1 MTAPAPTE
9 AAGGDA
15 TEASSPA
22 LTEADVTAHS
32 PPAPRSL
39 TVIRDDGERVEPK
52 VRGERLLR
60 VGNRAFQA
68 LDALLAKGLPVE
80 LNPLAQTG
88 AIANTSLITAI
99 VSGIVL
105 LVWYRTSVHEA
116 HDSVVA
122 MSQARFGAGFVR
134 SLHRYSSDA
143 TLLFVLIHAVK
154 LFFERRFGGARWL
167 AWVTGLALLGL
178 LWLDGWL
185 GYWLVW
191 DQRGQLVALGSGH
204 VLDTLPI
211 FADPLSRSFLVD
223 DRLNSLLFFVVF
235 FLHMLLPLAMGVA
248 LWLHIT
254 RLSRSWFLTKRA
266 MTAWVLVS
274 LSVVSLAF
282 PADVVAAAKMAV
294 HPETFS
300 IDWWY
305 LAPIALTDR
314 LGGGVLWA
322 IVLGSGAVLFSV
334 PWLLATGRA
343 RVAAVIEARC
353 NACQKCYH
361 DCPYDAIQMVPRK
374 DDKPFASMASVDPS
388 KCIGCGICAGSCDS
402 AGIGLPWFDSVRQR
416 HRIDELVD
424 QTLGAEA
431 DVMLA
436 LVCNESAA
444 AALTV
449 DDQTSRS
456 PDLPGYKVVRVP
468 CAGWIHPLTVE
479 RALRRGA
486 RGVLIVA
493 SGPGSCMYREGN
505 RWTTERMAG
514 QREPAFRGEKVDR
527 ERVRVLELYRTQRQR
542 LLSEAREFAAS
553 RPGPGG
559 EPPGAVRRWVVGLGL
574 AAIFGL
580 VTWAGTAAAYRTPGD
595 PSPRLVVSFKHPGK
609 AGENCREPS
618 QAELDKLPKHMRQK
632 QICERRR
639 ASVRLKVEVDGRELS
654 AGTYEPRGIWGDGNS
669 IAIERFALPPGAHQV
684 KIELGD
690 TMNPAEYNHSTSR
703 QITLKERH
711 NTVVLFD
718 KMTGFVWYE

>member
-9 AAGGDA
+9 AAGGQA
-15 TEASSPA
+15 TEP
-22 LTEADVTAHS
+22 S
-32 PPAPRSL
+32 PPAANEAHVTSPSAEQKRAL
-39 TVIRDDGERVEPK
+39 PVIRDDGERVEPK
-52 VRGERLLR
+52 VRGERVLR

-68 LDALLAKGLPVE
+68 LDALLAKGLPAQ

-99 VSGIVL
+99 VTGIVL
-105 LVWYRTSVHEA
+105 LIWYRTSVHEA

-122 MSQARFGAGFVR
+122 MTQSRFGAGFVR

-191 DQRGQLVALGSGH
+191 DQRAQLVALGSGR

-254 RLSRSWFLTKRA
+254 RLSRSWFLTRRA

-274 LSVVSLAF
+274 FAAVSLAF
-282 PADVVAAAKMAV
+282 PADVVGAAKMAV
-294 HPETFS
+294 RPEAFT

-305 LAPIALTDR
+305 LAPIWLTDR

-322 IVLGSGAVLFSV
+322 IVLGSGAVLFSI
-334 PWLLATGRA
+334 PWALARGRA

-353 NACQKCYH
+353 NACEKCYH

-374 DDKPFASMASVDPS
+374 DDKPFATMASVDPS

-402 AGIGLPWFDSVRQR
+402 AGIGLPWFDSVEQR

-424 QTLGAEA
+424 KTLGAEA

-444 AALTV
+444 AHLNV
-449 DDQTSRS
+449 DAVTARS
-456 PDLPGYKVVRVP
+456 PELPGYRVVRVP
-468 CAGWIHPLTVE
+468 CAGWVHPLTVE

-514 QREPAFRGEKVDR
+514 AREPAFRGEKADR
-527 ERVRVLELYRTQRQR
+527 ERVRVLELYRTQGGR
-542 LLSEAREFAAS
+542 LIGQARAFADS
-553 RPGPGG
+553 T
-559 EPPGAVRRWVVGLGL
+559 PPGAAPAPSLARRLVVGVGL

-580 VTWAGTAAAYRTPGD
+580 VTWAGTAAGYRTPGD
-595 PSPRLVVSFKHPGK
+595 PSPKLVVSFKHPGK

-639 ASVRLKVEVDGRELS
+639 ASVRLRVEVDGRELT
-654 AGTYEPRGIWGDGNS
+654 AGAYEPRGVWGDGNS
-669 IAIERFALPPGAHQV
+669 IAIERFTLSPGAHQV
-684 KIELGD
+684 KVELGD
-690 TMNPAEYNHSTSR
+690 TMNPAEYNHSTTR
-703 QITLKERH
+703 ELTLKERH
-711 NTVVLFD
+711 NSVVLFD